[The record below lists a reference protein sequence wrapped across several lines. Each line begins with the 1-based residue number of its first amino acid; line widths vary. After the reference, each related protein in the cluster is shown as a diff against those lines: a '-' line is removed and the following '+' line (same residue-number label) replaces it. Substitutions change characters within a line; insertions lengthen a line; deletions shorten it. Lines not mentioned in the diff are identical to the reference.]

1 MIVLDTHVLL
11 WLVSGSEH
19 LGKSARRR
27 CDELTRTR
35 EIFVPAVSFW
45 EIAML
50 VQKNRIKLP
59 SSPSTWRS
67 EILDA
72 GLTEIPLDGATAI
85 AAPSLQD
92 FHADPAD
99 RFIVASAL
107 KSGMTLLTADEQ
119 ILEWRGELSRQD
131 ARR

>member
-1 MIVLDTHVLL
+1 MILLDTHVLL
-11 WLVSGSEH
+11 WLVSGSER
-19 LGKSARRR
+19 LGRSAKRR
-27 CDELTRTR
+27 CDELTRR
-35 EIFVPAVSFW
+35 QEIFVPAASFW

-67 EILDA
+67 EILNA
-72 GLTEIPLDGATAI
+72 GLIEIPLDGATAI
-85 AAPSLQD
+85 AAPSLPD
-92 FHADPAD
+92 FHADLAD
-99 RFIVASAL
+99 RFIVAAAL

-119 ILEWRGELSRQD
+119 ILEWRGDLSRQD